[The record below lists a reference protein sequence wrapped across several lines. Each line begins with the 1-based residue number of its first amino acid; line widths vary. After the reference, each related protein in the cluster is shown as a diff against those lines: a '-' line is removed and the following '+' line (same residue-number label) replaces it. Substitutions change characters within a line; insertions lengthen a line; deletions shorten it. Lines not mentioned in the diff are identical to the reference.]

1 MSAEIGEKQTM
12 CAIFF
17 GRFYHLILLC
27 ASWLDNTWRKNIY
40 RETFRF
46 VSQKLRFILI
56 CFSRRCAEAKEK
68 KKKIEKGE
76 SLKMEMISVP
86 RVVDPSSVYIS
97 VLNQQQ

>member
-12 CAIFF
+12 RAIFF

-46 VSQKLRFILI
+46 VSQKVAFHFDLFFPPFALKR
-56 CFSRRCAEAKEK
+56 K
-68 KKKIEKGE
+68 KK
-76 SLKMEMISVP
+76 
-86 RVVDPSSVYIS
+86 
-97 VLNQQQ
+97 